1 MSYQVTARK
10 WRPQKFEEV
19 VYQDHVS
26 KTLKNSIEKG
36 RISHAYL
43 FSGPRGTGK
52 TTMARIL
59 AKALNCETGPTPS
72 PCGECDNCREIR
84 NSMSFDVIEI
94 DGASNRGVNDIREL
108 RENVNFAPV
117 KSKYKIYIIDE
128 VHMLTKEAF
137 NALLKTL
144 EEPPPHVV
152 FIFATTEAHQIPDTI
167 LSRCQKY
174 FFKKIPVDPIV
185 RQLKNIIQ
193 HEGYRVSDRALFPIA
208 RAAEGSMRDAQSL
221 MDQVISFSDSRK
233 GGDTEIGEMDALSIL
248 GIVPVESYAA
258 LLSSI
263 AGADTAAVM
272 AEVHRISI
280 MGADI
285 PRYVNGLLDMIRT
298 IRLMRNGVSLN
309 ELLGLSDQEVAMVK
323 ETAARF
329 FDEELSLMFRIADGL
344 QSDLKY
350 SNNERINL
358 EMALLDMVAAK
369 TAPSISSIISR
380 LDGGAP
386 SAGPST
392 PPPGAST
399 GPGAAPGAGT
409 AGGRPAPSAQRPPA
423 PPAGTSPP
431 SAGASTSPGTG
442 PAQGARTA
450 AAPAPEKIFR
460 QWDDFLNSIKDTK
473 QYLHCVLQPSTVRL
487 ADDTL
492 FINFPGGADHAY
504 YSRILE
510 KGNLEFIKKEMS
522 GRHGRPLKV
531 SVGGASSP
539 APEAEKKSARPAD
552 AGLNTP
558 DADETI
564 PPPEAEMLK
573 NPGAKEFEPVNPAVE
588 KIKNAFHG
596 QIIDKGEK

>member
-19 VYQDHVS
+19 IYQDHVS

-84 NSMSFDVIEI
+84 NGMSFDVIEI

-117 KSKYKIYIIDE
+117 KAKYKIYIIDE

-152 FIFATTEAHQIPDTI
+152 FIFATTEAHQVPDTI

-233 GGDTEIGEMDALSIL
+233 GGDTEISEMDALSIL
-248 GIVPVESYAA
+248 GIVPVESYAV
-258 LLSSI
+258 LLGSI

-272 AEVHRISI
+272 AEIHRIST

-285 PRYVNGLLDMIRT
+285 PRYVNGMLDMIRT

-309 ELLGLSDQEVAMVK
+309 ELLGLSDQEVSLVK
-323 ETAARF
+323 DAASRF
-329 FDEELSLMFRIADGL
+329 FDEELSLMFRIADEL
-344 QSDLKY
+344 QSGLKY

-358 EMALLDMVAAK
+358 EMALLDMVAVK
-369 TAPSISSIISR
+369 SAPSISSIISR
-380 LDGGAP
+380 LDG
-386 SAGPST
+386 
-392 PPPGAST
+392 
-399 GPGAAPGAGT
+399 AAP
-409 AGGRPAPSAQRPPA
+409 AGGSSPGGRTGTKAPAPARPPMAGPAPSEKPVSG
-423 PPAGTSPP
+423 PPAGSPAAQQQRP
-431 SAGASTSPGTG
+431 AEAGARP
-442 PAQGARTA
+442 
-450 AAPAPEKIFR
+450 APAPEKIFR
-460 QWDDFLNSIKDTK
+460 QWEEFLRSIKDTK
-473 QYLHCVLQPSTVRL
+473 QYLHCVLQPSSVRL
-487 ADDTL
+487 EGDTL
-492 FINFPGGADHAY
+492 LITYPGGADHAY

-510 KGNLEFIKKEMS
+510 KDNLDLIKREMS
-522 GRHGRPLKV
+522 SLHGRTLRIA
-531 SVGGASSP
+531 VGDGAATAAGP
-539 APEAEKKSARPAD
+539 ATGPGSARPPAKG
-552 AGLNTP
+552 ANVP
-558 DADETI
+558 DGEEHV
-564 PPPEAEMLK
+564 PLPEAEMLK
-573 NPGAKEFEPVNPAVE
+573 NPGANEFEQVNPAVE
-588 KIKNAFHG
+588 KIRDAFHG
-596 QIIDKGEK
+596 KIIDKGEK

>member
-36 RISHAYL
+36 RVSHAYL

-52 TTMARIL
+52 TTMVRIL

-117 KSKYKIYIIDE
+117 KAKYKIYIIDE

-152 FIFATTEAHQIPDTI
+152 FIFATTEAHQVPDTI

-233 GGDTEIGEMDALSIL
+233 GGDTEISEMDALSIL
-248 GIVPVESYAA
+248 GIVPVESYAV
-258 LLSSI
+258 LLGSI
-263 AGADTAAVM
+263 AAADTAAVM

-309 ELLGLSDQEVAMVK
+309 ELLGLSDQEISMVND
-323 ETAARF
+323 AASRF
-329 FDEELSLMFRIADGL
+329 FDEELSLMFRIADEL

-358 EMALLDMVAAK
+358 EMALLDMVAVK

-380 LDGGAP
+380 LDGAAP
-386 SAGPST
+386 AG
-392 PPPGAST
+392 
-399 GPGAAPGAGT
+399 GAA
-409 AGGRPAPSAQRPPA
+409 AGGRTGTQAPA
-423 PPAGTSPP
+423 PPRSPVP
-431 SAGASTSPGTG
+431 GPASRQASAGKPASVQRGGG
-442 PAQGARTA
+442 PAAQQQPPEAGAGAR
-450 AAPAPEKIFR
+450 PSPSPEKIFR
-460 QWDDFLNSIKDTK
+460 QWEEFLKSIKDTK
-473 QYLHCVLQPSTVRL
+473 QYLHCVLQPSSVRL
-487 ADDTL
+487 EGETL
-492 FINFPGGADHAY
+492 YITYPGGADHAY

-510 KGNLEFIKKEMS
+510 KDNLELIKREMS
-522 GRHGRPLKV
+522 SLYGSTLRIA
-531 SVGGASSP
+531 VGGPGPVAGP
-539 APEAEKKSARPAD
+539 GAAAGSARQPVKGAN
-552 AGLNTP
+552 AP
-558 DADETI
+558 DSEEHI
-564 PPPEAEMLK
+564 PLPEAEMLK
-573 NPGAKEFEPVNPAVE
+573 NPGANEFEPANPAVE
-588 KIKNAFHG
+588 KIRNAFHG

>member
-36 RISHAYL
+36 RVSHAYL

-108 RENVNFAPV
+108 RENVNFAPI

-193 HEGYRVSDRALFPIA
+193 HEGYRVSDKALFPIA

-233 GGDTEIGEMDALSIL
+233 GGDTEISETDALSIL
-248 GIVPVESYAA
+248 GIVPVDSYAA
-258 LLSSI
+258 LLGAI

-280 MGADI
+280 MGVDI

-309 ELLGLSDQEVAMVK
+309 ELLGLSDQEISTVRD
-323 ETAARF
+323 AASRF

-358 EMALLDMVAAK
+358 EMALLDMVAVK

-380 LDGGAP
+380 LDGAAPEAGPSVGNRPVPRSGAEAR
-386 SAGPST
+386 SAGPPRTFTDSVREK
-392 PPPGAST
+392 PAAAPASGGSPDGASKA
-399 GPGAAPGAGT
+399 GGAGT
-409 AGGRPAPSAQRPPA
+409 ANA
-423 PPAGTSPP
+423 SPP
-431 SAGASTSPGTG
+431 S
-442 PAQGARTA
+442 
-450 AAPAPEKIFR
+450 PETIYR
-460 QWDDFLNSIKDTK
+460 QWESFLASIKDTR
-473 QYLHCVLQPSTVRL
+473 QYLHCVLQPSSVRL
-487 ADDTL
+487 EGDTL
-492 FINFPGGADHAY
+492 FITYPGGADHAY
-504 YSRILE
+504 YTRILE
-510 KGNLEFIKKEMS
+510 KDNLDLIRREMS
-522 GRHGRPLKV
+522 SLHGRSLRV
-531 SVGGASSP
+531 ALGGGAP
-539 APEAEKKSARPAD
+539 VTDAPFAAKKAGRAPEA
-552 AGLNTP
+552 GVILP
-558 DADETI
+558 DSEGPI
-564 PPPEAEMLK
+564 PLPEAEMLK
-573 NPGAKEFEPVNPAVE
+573 NPGANEFESVNPAVE

>member
-36 RISHAYL
+36 RVSHAYL

-117 KSKYKIYIIDE
+117 KAKYKIYIIDE

-152 FIFATTEAHQIPDTI
+152 FIFATTEAHQVPDTI

-233 GGDTEIGEMDALSIL
+233 GGDTEISEMDALSIL
-248 GIVPVESYAA
+248 GIVPVESYAV
-258 LLSSI
+258 LLGSI
-263 AGADTAAVM
+263 AAADTAAVM

-285 PRYVNGLLDMIRT
+285 R
-298 IRLMRNGVSLN
+298 
-309 ELLGLSDQEVAMVK
+309 
-323 ETAARF
+323 
-329 FDEELSLMFRIADGL
+329 
-344 QSDLKY
+344 
-350 SNNERINL
+350 
-358 EMALLDMVAAK
+358 
-369 TAPSISSIISR
+369 
-380 LDGGAP
+380 
-386 SAGPST
+386 
-392 PPPGAST
+392 
-399 GPGAAPGAGT
+399 
-409 AGGRPAPSAQRPPA
+409 
-423 PPAGTSPP
+423 
-431 SAGASTSPGTG
+431 
-442 PAQGARTA
+442 
-450 AAPAPEKIFR
+450 
-460 QWDDFLNSIKDTK
+460 
-473 QYLHCVLQPSTVRL
+473 
-487 ADDTL
+487 
-492 FINFPGGADHAY
+492 
-504 YSRILE
+504 
-510 KGNLEFIKKEMS
+510 
-522 GRHGRPLKV
+522 
-531 SVGGASSP
+531 
-539 APEAEKKSARPAD
+539 
-552 AGLNTP
+552 
-558 DADETI
+558 
-564 PPPEAEMLK
+564 
-573 NPGAKEFEPVNPAVE
+573 
-588 KIKNAFHG
+588 
-596 QIIDKGEK
+596 